1 MRPTLVRG
9 NPRVAEMTA
18 TDSSSS
24 ATLLWQHFASKAAAI
39 GASVELAATETTA
52 ADVILRAAG
61 APACTGTLAER
72 FPGVAERCAGRATAG
87 EPTATDVVAAV
98 PLAVAETGSV
108 VLAETDTD
116 RGACFLAE
124 HLWLLVAADQI
135 VPSLDAALERV
146 RQLVHAGNHYVTL
159 MSGPSRTAD
168 IERTLTVGV
177 HGPRA
182 LTIVIV
188 GEETG

>member
-1 MRPTLVRG
+1 MH
-9 NPRVAEMTA
+9 VAV
-18 TDSSSS
+18 DSSTRT
-24 ATLLWQHFASKAAAI
+24 ALWQRFASKAEAI
-39 GASVELAATETTA
+39 GASLERAEPEAAA
-52 ADVILRAAG
+52 ANVILRAAG
-61 APACTGTLAER
+61 APACTGTLAEQ
-72 FPGVAERCAGRATAG
+72 FPAVAERCAGRVRAG
-87 EPTATDVVAAV
+87 EPTPTDVVAAV

-108 VLAETDTD
+108 VLVETDAD

-124 HLWLLVAADQI
+124 HLWLLVAEDCI

-146 RQLVHAGNHYVTL
+146 RQLVEFGNHYVTL

-168 IERTLTVGV
+168 IERTLTIGV